1 MGYTSI
7 LEDIETRRDELLHIR
22 KSIRE
27 TDDTLHD
34 LSKIKY
40 LKDRLDTSCDHILA
54 LLSNVD
60 EALKHDRAELGRRNV
75 QLQQKIRYLE
85 TENETL
91 KSTSRRNTS
100 DNLSILLGAKATWK
114 GKGKVKF
121 YDRKNNYGYIIP
133 DDGGRD
139 IRFEKASFSGDVPR
153 ESDTVEF
160 ECSTVA
166 KGVLASRV
174 RIIRR

>member
-7 LEDIETRRDELLHIR
+7 LEDIETGRDELLHIR

-27 TDDTLHD
+27 TDDKLHD

-91 KSTSRRNTS
+91 KALAVEIRPMICQSCSGQKR
-100 DNLSILLGAKATWK
+100 LG
-114 GKGKVKF
+114 
-121 YDRKNNYGYIIP
+121 R
-133 DDGGRD
+133 
-139 IRFEKASFSGDVPR
+139 EKAR
-153 ESDTVEF
+153 
-160 ECSTVA
+160 
-166 KGVLASRV
+166 
-174 RIIRR
+174 